1 MKNVTK
7 IITIS
12 VLMVIV
18 FLVTK
23 EGYLADKSNTIDS
36 LFRFMGM
43 GKCSTTMMYDYDVE
57 GTYSVGKTSC
67 TIRWNT
73 SDKAFRIK
81 WKKGSGYTILIPQ
94 GDGIFEE
101 YDSSGITYCGIFIFK
116 NSSCLS
122 GTYERADGKKFKVN
136 KID

>member
-1 MKNVTK
+1 
-7 IITIS
+7 
-12 VLMVIV
+12 
-18 FLVTK
+18 
-23 EGYLADKSNTIDS
+23 
-36 LFRFMGM
+36 
-43 GKCSTTMMYDYDVE
+43 MYDYDVE